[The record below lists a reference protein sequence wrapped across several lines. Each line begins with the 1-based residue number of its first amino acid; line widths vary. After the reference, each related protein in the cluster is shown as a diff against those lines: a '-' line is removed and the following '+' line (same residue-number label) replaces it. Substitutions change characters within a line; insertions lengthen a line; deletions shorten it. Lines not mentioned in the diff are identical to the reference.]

1 MADSKRTMTSTDR
14 ADELKRRG
22 PLAGC
27 RVLELGSTIAGPF
40 CGRLMADFGAEVVKI
55 EMPEGDPLRSMGN
68 RYQERSL
75 YAATL
80 LRNKQVAAIDL
91 RQSRGQELIRRMAE
105 RCDILIENFR
115 PGALEKWGLG
125 YEALARVNPGLIM
138 VRISGFGQ
146 TGPYSQRAGYGIVA
160 EAVSGLRSLI
170 GDADRPPA
178 RVAIPLTDYI
188 TGLYAALGAVMA
200 LQARHVTGRGQ
211 VVDAA
216 LYEGAFSFLEQLV
229 PSYQKLGIV
238 TQRSGARMENSAPNN
253 LYPSADGQY
262 VHVTAIADSVFKRLL
277 EVMGRTDL
285 AGDARFT
292 SATARSQHMDA
303 LDDIIA
309 AWSRT
314 LPARDAEARLN
325 AAGVPASRVF
335 TVADVFEDPHFK
347 ARGMLTEVADAEL
360 GSVTLAS
367 PVPKL
372 SDTPGRIRHAGPA
385 LGHDTASVLRD
396 WAALD
401 EASIT
406 QLARDGVVKLGATEH
421 RA

>member
-1 MADSKRTMTSTDR
+1 MSSQCAES
-14 ADELKRRG
+14 LKRDG

-40 CGRLMADFGAEVVKI
+40 CGRLMADFGAAVAKI
-55 EMPEGDPLRSMGN
+55 EVPEGDALRSMGN
-68 RYQERSL
+68 RYQGHSL

-91 RQSRGQELIRRMAE
+91 RHPRGQALVRGMAQ

-115 PGALEKWGLG
+115 PGAMEKWGLG
-125 YEALARVNPGLIM
+125 YESLASHNPGLIM

-146 TGPYSQRAGYGIVA
+146 SGPYSQRAGYGIVA

-188 TGLYAALGAVMA
+188 TGLYAAFGAVMA
-200 LQARHVTGRGQ
+200 LHARHATGRGQ

-229 PSYQKLGIV
+229 PAFQKLGIV

-253 LYPSADGQY
+253 LYPSHDDQY
-262 VHVTAIADSVFKRLL
+262 VHITAIADSVFRRLL
-277 EVMGRTDL
+277 RVMGRDDL
-285 AGDARFT
+285 LDDERFA
-292 SATARSQHMDA
+292 SATARAQHMEA
-303 LDDIIA
+303 LDEIIS
-309 AWSRT
+309 AWSHA
-314 LPARDAEARLN
+314 LPAREAESRLN
-325 AAGVPASRVF
+325 AANVPASRVF
-335 TVADVFEDPHFK
+335 SVADVFDDPHFK
-347 ARGMLTEVADAEL
+347 ARGMLVELADDAL
-360 GSVTLAS
+360 GAVTLAS

-372 SDTPGRIRHAGPA
+372 SATPGRIRHAGHA
-385 LGHDTASVLRD
+385 LGQDTAAVLRD
-396 WAALD
+396 WAGLD
-401 EASIT
+401 EAAIDA
-406 QLARDGVVKLGATEH
+406 LVREGVVTLAAH
-421 RA
+421 RPA